1 MRIESDFKVR
11 PAVDPLAAGEPAAP
25 RVERW
30 SGGVAVPGAGP
41 VGRGGFSL
49 IEITVVVVLM
59 GALFAIAIPRIDFAK
74 PGINAAVQQASLTLL
89 SANRMA
95 IQRQHNVVVAFDT
108 AQSIIRIHAD
118 ANNDGVMD
126 AGELVRQVKLE
137 DGVRFGLGGAS
148 ARSIGPTAV
157 TFTRTQG
164 GLPAVTFSRGG
175 TASEFGGFYLSSVG
189 TPPNGNRPTDTRAFE
204 VERAIGRFER
214 FFYANSLW
222 TREW

>member
-1 MRIESDFKVR
+1 MEMHSEFNVR
-11 PAVDPLAAGEPAAP
+11 PAGQPVTVTGTAAVLARTRGDLRASFGAAAG
-25 RVERW
+25 
-30 SGGVAVPGAGP
+30 
-41 VGRGGFSL
+41 GRGGFSL
-49 IEITVVVVLM
+49 IELTVVVVLM
-59 GALFAIAIPRIDFAK
+59 GALLAIAIPRIDFAK

-89 SANRMA
+89 SANRLA
-95 IQRQHNVVVAFDT
+95 IQHQHNVVVAFDT

-137 DGVRFGLGGAS
+137 NGVRFGLGGAN

-164 GLPAVTFSRGG
+164 GLPALTFTRGG

-189 TPPNGNRPTDTRAFE
+189 TPPNGNRPTDTRVFE
-204 VERAIGRFER
+204 VERAVGRFER
-214 FFYANSLW
+214 YFYANSQW